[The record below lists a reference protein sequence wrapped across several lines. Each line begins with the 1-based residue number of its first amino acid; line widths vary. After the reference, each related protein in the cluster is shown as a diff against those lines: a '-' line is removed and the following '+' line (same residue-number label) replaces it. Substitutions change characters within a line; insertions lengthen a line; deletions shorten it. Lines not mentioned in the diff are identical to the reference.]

1 MAKNTYTNSKDSI
14 CIFSYNSR
22 GFSEDKQNICNLL
35 MLNSN
40 NHYPIL
46 CNQENFLLEGNRY
59 KIKQCLP
66 NARIFYKKA
75 IKNSLEGRPMNGM
88 FIAVANDITE
98 NVLDV
103 SPNHWRV
110 QAIALKA
117 NNNRILIINTYFPTD
132 PRTAD
137 FDTTELQTTLS
148 AISDVLNAN
157 DFDNIVWVGGIN
169 ADFGRR
175 TKFTGIIEDF
185 VSENSLIKSWDIY
198 KIDFSH
204 SYDLEDQSYT
214 SNIDHFFWSE
224 RTANNI
230 ENADVLHLPGNTSDH
245 CPIYCSLKINISP
258 SSRTPITCNKSKL
271 SWKKATDIQ
280 KDNYQTTLEQHLKNL
295 ECPSGAKHCKN
306 VHCQSENHQTQID
319 EFLKDLLESINSA
332 AVNCLPSA
340 SNITKNTKTRFS
352 SWKEYVQPFK
362 DTAMFW
368 HSIWLSAGRPL
379 NTELHII
386 MKKTRNQYHYQ
397 IRKNR
402 KMNDIIKKNRLLN
415 ACINN
420 NVDIFDEIKKFR
432 KAPPKDRR
440 SFVQD

>member
-1 MAKNTYTNSKDSI
+1 
-14 CIFSYNSR
+14 
-22 GFSEDKQNICNLL
+22 
-35 MLNSN
+35 
-40 NHYPIL
+40 
-46 CNQENFLLEGNRY
+46 
-59 KIKQCLP
+59 
-66 NARIFYKKA
+66 
-75 IKNSLEGRPMNGM
+75 MNGM

-110 QAIALKA
+110 QTITLKA

-137 FDTTELQTTLS
+137 FDITELQTTLS

-157 DFDNIVWVGGIN
+157 DFDNIVWAGDIN

-224 RTANNI
+224 HTAKNI

-258 SSRTPITCNKSKL
+258 SSRTPITCNKSKP

-280 KDNYQTTLEQHLKNL
+280 K
-295 ECPSGAKHCKN
+295 
-306 VHCQSENHQTQID
+306 
-319 EFLKDLLESINSA
+319 
-332 AVNCLPSA
+332 
-340 SNITKNTKTRFS
+340 R
-352 SWKEYVQPFK
+352 
-362 DTAMFW
+362 
-368 HSIWLSAGRPL
+368 
-379 NTELHII
+379 
-386 MKKTRNQYHYQ
+386 
-397 IRKNR
+397 
-402 KMNDIIKKNRLLN
+402 
-415 ACINN
+415 
-420 NVDIFDEIKKFR
+420 
-432 KAPPKDRR
+432 
-440 SFVQD
+440 